1 MSKFDR
7 QSTLGSICAPLRK
20 FAAFWRLRHRIG
32 YGFIRVWL
40 LFSTFPCCHV
50 RCHDFNITLISSN
63 HTKIPPTVLTHKV
76 ALCNQSSQSAQ
87 QHDLRAIQLLSSF
100 CSPCWEAAN
109 GALLCFDTKFD
120 RPRFDTRFDRPRLPN
135 LPKATKPNDD
145 NPSVSLKTRHD
156 LYCFDAPATMT
167 LPQRLIKQGGK
178 VLLKCLSSV
187 DICSTVQYLHDPSWS
202 YILSKFSTNKSI
214 KIPVDPSGGIC
225 SAGRFPTFS
234 YSKISFCHC
243 SQTPPWQFSPLTPW
257 GPQLPA
263 IYAGMKWI
271 IKKKGN
277 SSKT

>member
-1 MSKFDR
+1 M
-7 QSTLGSICAPLRK
+7 
-20 FAAFWRLRHRIG
+20 
-32 YGFIRVWL
+32 
-40 LFSTFPCCHV
+40 
-50 RCHDFNITLISSN
+50 RCHDFNIILISSD
-63 HTKIPPTVLTHKV
+63 HTKTPPTVLTHKV

-100 CSPCWEAAN
+100 CPSRWEAAN
-109 GALLCFDTKFD
+109 GALLCFDTRFD

-178 VLLKCLSSV
+178 VLLKCLSPV

-202 YILSKFSTNKSI
+202 YILSKFPTKKFI
-214 KIPVDPSGGIC
+214 KNPCRSF
-225 SAGRFPTFS
+225 GRYLLCGWLS
-234 YSKISFCHC
+234 YIFLHFQPKISFCPC

-271 IKKKGN
+271 IKKKREQQQDL
-277 SSKT
+277 SV